1 MKKIGILCLVLFLL
15 VGCMG
20 KQEGV
25 QEEASGD
32 EATME
37 SLDDSYYKII
47 NLDSSELRERFYTD
61 FYSTKDFETIGRD
74 LQLISSQYFSTSN
87 HYMSEGQYFGR
98 EQKRALVV
106 RNTKSKYSIQPKK
119 GTTIDG
125 VKDPVMVSN
134 IHEQDYYVKDGSK
147 YTLKGIS
154 LAVVLD
160 PKDSNSQTLVTPMSD
175 STVKNY
181 GKECIAKVYDFIQ
194 KEESLAKI
202 KDLPI
207 LITIYQATDKTR
219 STLNGKYIYSS
230 YCHKSLGSI
239 NDLNY
244 RNVIFSSSEAESID
258 KITYAEFNE
267 IKNNLKSS
275 ATEAAGLV
283 GEAKYIDGEIQ
294 SMIINANLNIKTI
307 TELQYLTSLLADNI
321 DSKFTYDFD
330 IKILVNSQDGLKAV
344 IIKDRGQKA
353 KSSML
358 Y

>member
-1 MKKIGILCLVLFLL
+1 MRKFGILCLVLFML

-20 KQEGV
+20 KTEEV

-47 NLDSSELRERFYTD
+47 NLGSSELRERFYTD

-74 LQLISSQYFSTSN
+74 LQLLSSQYFSTSN

-119 GTTIDG
+119 GSTIDG
-125 VKDPVMVSN
+125 VKDPVMISN
-134 IHEQDYYVKDGSK
+134 IHEQDYYVKEGSK
-147 YTLKGIS
+147 YTLKGVS
-154 LAVVLD
+154 LAIIVD
-160 PKDSNSQTLVTPMSD
+160 PKDSNSQTLTTPMSD
-175 STVKNY
+175 STIKKY
-181 GKECIAKVYDFIQ
+181 GKDCIAKVYDYIQ
-194 KEESLAKI
+194 KESSLEKI

-207 LITIYQATDKTR
+207 LITIFQATDKTR

-230 YCHKSLGSI
+230 YCNKSLGTI
-239 NDLNY
+239 VELNY
-244 RNVIFSSSEAESID
+244 RNVIFSSDEAEEID
-258 KITYAEFNE
+258 KTTYAEFNE
-267 IKNNLKSS
+267 IKNNLKTS

-294 SMIINANLNIKTI
+294 SMVINANLNIKTI

-330 IKILVNSQDGLKAV
+330 IKVLVNSQDGLKAV
-344 IIKDRGQKA
+344 IIKDKGQSA